1 MCLSVP
7 AKVMEIEGEM
17 AIVSLGGTTYKAS
30 LQLVENVNVGDYVLI
45 HTGFAIQKLEEE
57 EAFETLKLFEEYED
71 FNKMLDEE
79 EKEFRENKNDLH

>member
-1 MCLSVP
+1 
-7 AKVMEIEGEM
+7 MEIEGEM